1 MRRLACQW
9 LFLITLSTGS
19 THGLADG
26 SAVTQIYSPYVQPLE
41 KELEFVWIHDDRHK
55 GHTPS
60 STSAKVGYGT
70 SLFTNLYTEL
80 SITHLN
86 TDEGSLDEIE
96 LETIWQLTEQ
106 GEYSSDWGLL
116 FELETALGE
125 DAHEISL
132 GVLNQKDINRWSIV
146 SNVVVSYEWG
156 AQRQDEPETRLGIQT
171 RYRLG
176 TAFEPTMS
184 CSWVTRR
191 ERLVRVL
198 PAFTKCPRPDSY
210 VGTPRFYSVLTAT
223 QITQQNSNLSTSFS
237 NKNSYLYLNKTL
249 RCACHA
255 LSLG

>member
-19 THGLADG
+19 IHGLADG

-70 SLFTNLYTEL
+70 SFFTNLYTEV

-176 TAFEPTMS
+176 TAFEPTMELFMGDE
-184 CSWVTRR
+184 TRAIGPGATGIYKMPQAR
-191 ERLVRVL
+191 QLRWNAAILFGVDGY
-198 PAFTKCPRPDSY
+198 ADY
-210 VGTPRFYSVLTAT
+210 TAK
-223 QITQQNSNLSTSFS
+223 LEFE
-237 NKNSYLYLNKTL
+237 YEFF
-249 RCACHA
+249 
-255 LSLG
+255 